1 MERDVHRRVDA
12 VAAPAAKLLIERN
25 LAVPMRDGVVL
36 RADVYLPE
44 TGLPVPAIVNRT
56 PYDRTS
62 PLIQLAAIEPERV
75 VEAGL
80 ALVCQD
86 VRGRFGSDGEFYTF
100 FDDGRD
106 SFDTV
111 EWAAA
116 QPWCDGSV
124 GMVGRSYAA
133 AVQWL
138 GAAERP
144 PHLKAISP
152 IVTGSD
158 YYRGWIYEGGAFQ
171 FGFNV
176 FWIWLMSNPREVA
189 KLEGVY
195 RHLPLRTLP
204 IDDLAWAR
212 LYAHWLAHSTDDH
225 YWRSLSINRRYEQI
239 EVPALIVGGW
249 YDVFIRGTL
258 ENYAGMRDRG
268 GSETARSGRR
278 MIVGPWAHGSTY
290 GPYPEHAFDLF
301 GPDATIDV
309 GALQLRFFARHL
321 HGEENGLDDEPP
333 VRIFVMWQNG
343 WRLEDDGPRARAS
356 ETRWYLRGGGRLT
369 RDEPAD
375 EQPDQYVYDPH
386 DPAPTIGGPT
396 SLPARMMKMNSG
408 PLDQSRLEN
417 RDDVLVYSSD
427 VLEQPLEV
435 TGPLVLVLHAA
446 TSATDTD
453 LVAKLTDV
461 RPDGSS
467 VILAEGVLRARF
479 RDGFDREVPVEP
491 ERPYDYR
498 IDLGATSNVFLPG
511 HRIRLLVTS
520 SSFPRF
526 DRNPNTGHPLGVDTE
541 GDLTSARQTIFHD
554 ANRPSHLLLP
564 VVR

>member
-1 MERDVHRRVDA
+1 MA
-12 VAAPAAKLLIERN
+12 VRGADLVVERN
-25 LAVPMRDGVVL
+25 VVVPMRDGVVL
-36 RADVYLPE
+36 RADVYRPA
-44 TGLPVPAIVNRT
+44 TDAPVPAVVNRT
-56 PYDRTS
+56 PYDRS
-62 PLIQLAAIEPERV
+62 SLLIQLAALEPERV
-75 VEAGL
+75 VDAGL

-116 QPWCDGSV
+116 QRWCDGSV

-158 YYRGWIYEGGAFQ
+158 YYHGWIYEGGAFQ
-171 FGFNV
+171 LGFNV
-176 FWIWLMSNPREVA
+176 FWMWLMSKPREVG
-189 KLEGVY
+189 KLDGVY

-204 IDDLAWAR
+204 IDGLAWAR

-258 ENYAGMRDRG
+258 ENYVGMRTRG
-268 GSETARSGRR
+268 GSAAARAGQRLL
-278 MIVGPWAHGSTY
+278 VGPWAHGSTY

-301 GPDATIDV
+301 GQEATIDV
-309 GALQLRFFARHL
+309 SALQLRFFARHL
-321 HGEENGLDDEPP
+321 LGEENGLDEEPP
-333 VRIFVMWQNG
+333 VRIFVMGENR
-343 WRLEDDGPRARAS
+343 WRDEEDWPLARATES
-356 ETRWYLRGGGRLT
+356 RWYLRAGGRLA
-369 RDEPAD
+369 RDGPGD
-375 EQPDQYVYDPH
+375 ESSDEYVYDPH
-386 DPAPTIGGPT
+386 DPAPTLGGPT

-408 PLDQSRLEN
+408 PLDQSRLEG
-417 RDDVLVYSSD
+417 RGDVLAYTSD
-427 VLEQPLEV
+427 PFDERLEV
-435 TGPLVLVLHAA
+435 TGPLELILHAA

-453 LVAKLTDV
+453 FVAKLTDV
-461 RPDGSS
+461 RPDGSAI
-467 VILAEGVLRARF
+467 ILAEGVLRARF
-479 RDGFDREVPVEP
+479 REGFDREVLVEP
-491 ERPYDYR
+491 DRAYEYR
-498 IDLGATSNVFLPG
+498 IELGATSNVFLPG

-526 DRNPNTGHPLGVDTE
+526 DRNPNTGHPLGVDGE
-541 GDLTSARQTIFHD
+541 ADLCAARQRIFHD
-554 ANRPSHLLLP
+554 ARRPSHLLLP

>member
-1 MERDVHRRVDA
+1 VA
-12 VAAPAAKLLIERN
+12 VRGADLVVERN
-25 LAVPMRDGVVL
+25 VVVPMRDGVVL
-36 RADVYLPE
+36 RADVYRPA
-44 TGLPVPAIVNRT
+44 TDAPVPAVVNRT
-56 PYDRTS
+56 PYDRS
-62 PLIQLAAIEPERV
+62 SLLIQLAALEPERV
-75 VEAGL
+75 VDAGL

-116 QPWCDGSV
+116 QRWCDGSV

-158 YYRGWIYEGGAFQ
+158 YYHGWIYEGGAFQ
-171 FGFNV
+171 LGFNV
-176 FWIWLMSNPREVA
+176 FWMWLMSKPREVG
-189 KLEGVY
+189 KLDGVY

-258 ENYAGMRDRG
+258 ENYVGMRTRG
-268 GSETARSGRR
+268 GSAAARAGQRLL
-278 MIVGPWAHGSTY
+278 VGPWAHGSTY

-301 GPDATIDV
+301 GQEATIDV
-309 GALQLRFFARHL
+309 SALQLRFFARHL
-321 HGEENGLDDEPP
+321 LGEENGLDEEPP
-333 VRIFVMWQNG
+333 VRIFVMGENR
-343 WRLEDDGPRARAS
+343 WRDEEDWPLACATES
-356 ETRWYLRGGGRLT
+356 RWYLRAGGRLA
-369 RDEPAD
+369 RDGPGD
-375 EQPDQYVYDPH
+375 ESSDEYVYDPH
-386 DPAPTIGGPT
+386 DPAPTLGGPT

-408 PLDQSRLEN
+408 PLDQSRLEG
-417 RDDVLVYSSD
+417 RGDVLAYTSD
-427 VLEQPLEV
+427 PFDERLEV
-435 TGPLVLVLHAA
+435 TGPLELILHAA

-453 LVAKLTDV
+453 FVAKLTDV
-461 RPDGSS
+461 RPDGSAI
-467 VILAEGVLRARF
+467 ILAEGVLRARF
-479 RDGFDREVPVEP
+479 REGFDREVLVEP
-491 ERPYDYR
+491 DRAYEYR
-498 IDLGATSNVFLPG
+498 IELGATSNVFLPG

-526 DRNPNTGHPLGVDTE
+526 DRNPNTGHPLGVDGE
-541 GDLTSARQTIFHD
+541 ADLCAARQRIFHD
-554 ANRPSHLLLP
+554 ARRPSHLLLP

>member
-1 MERDVHRRVDA
+1 
-12 VAAPAAKLLIERN
+12 VASRAAELVVERN
-25 LAVPMRDGVVL
+25 VEVPMRDGVIL
-36 RADVYLPE
+36 RADVYRPD
-44 TGLPVPAIVNRT
+44 TDAPVPAVVNRT
-56 PYDRTS
+56 PYDRSS

-124 GMVGRSYAA
+124 GMAGRSYAA

-144 PHLKAISP
+144 PHLGAISP

-158 YYRGWIYEGGAFQ
+158 YYHGWIYEGGAFQ

-176 FWIWLMSNPREVA
+176 FWIWLMSRPREVG
-189 KLEGVY
+189 KLDAVF

-212 LYAHWLAHSTDDH
+212 LYAHWVAHSTDDH

-249 YDVFIRGTL
+249 YDVFVRGTL
-258 ENYAGMRDRG
+258 ENYVGVRARG
-268 GSETARSGRR
+268 GTEAARAGTRLV
-278 MIVGPWAHGSTY
+278 VGPWAHGSTY
-290 GPYPEHAFDLF
+290 GPYPDHSFELF
-301 GPDATIDV
+301 APDDGLDV
-309 GALQLRFFARHL
+309 PGLQLRFLERHL
-321 HGEENGLDDEPP
+321 LGAENGLDEEPP
-333 VRIFVMWQNG
+333 VRIFVMGENR
-343 WRLEDDGPRARAS
+343 WREEDDWPLARARV
-356 ETRWYLRGGGRLT
+356 TKRFLHGGGALT
-369 RDEPAD
+369 TEPPAD
-375 EQPDQYVYDPH
+375 EPPDEFEYDPA
-386 DPAPTIGGPT
+386 DPAPTIGGQT
-396 SLPARMMKMNSG
+396 SLPARMMRMNSG
-408 PLDQSRLEN
+408 PLDQSRLEA
-417 RDDVLVYSSD
+417 RSDVLVYTSD
-427 VLEQPLEV
+427 ALEEPLEA
-435 TGPLVLVLHAA
+435 TGPISLVLHAA
-446 TSATDTD
+446 TTATDTD
-453 LVAKLTDV
+453 FVVKLTDV
-461 RPDGSS
+461 HPDGSS
-467 VILAEGVLRARF
+467 IILAEGVLRTRF
-479 RDGFDREVPVEP
+479 REGFDREVLAEP
-491 ERPYDYR
+491 GRPYEYR
-498 IDLGATSNVFLPG
+498 VDLGATSNVFLPG
-511 HRIRLLVTS
+511 HRIRVLVTS

-526 DRNPNTGHPLGVDTE
+526 DRNPNTGRPLGIDTDD
-541 GDLTSARQTIFHD
+541 DLRGARQTVFHD
-554 ANRPSHLLLP
+554 GGRASHLLLP

>member
-1 MERDVHRRVDA
+1 
-12 VAAPAAKLLIERN
+12 VASRAADLVVERN
-25 LAVPMRDGVVL
+25 VDVPMRDGVVL
-36 RADVYLPE
+36 RADVYRPA
-44 TGLPVPAIVNRT
+44 TDAPVPAVVNRT
-56 PYDRTS
+56 PYDRSS

-116 QPWCDGSV
+116 QPWCDGFV

-176 FWIWLMSNPREVA
+176 FWIWLMSKPREVA
-189 KLEGVY
+189 KLEEVY

-204 IDDLAWAR
+204 IEDLAWAR
-212 LYAHWLAHSTDDH
+212 LYAHWVAHSTDDH
-225 YWRSLSINRRYEQI
+225 YWRALSINRRYEQI
-239 EVPALIVGGW
+239 DVPALIVGGW

-258 ENYAGMRDRG
+258 ENYVGMRSRG
-268 GSETARSGRR
+268 GSEAARAGTRLV
-278 MIVGPWAHGSTY
+278 VGPWAHGSTY
-290 GPYPEHAFDLF
+290 GPYPEHSFDLF
-301 GPDATIDV
+301 APDDALDV
-309 GALQLRFFARHL
+309 SGLQLRYFGRHL
-321 HGEENGLDDEPP
+321 LGKANGLDEEPP
-333 VRIFVMWQNG
+333 VRIFVMGSNR
-343 WRLEDDGPRARAS
+343 WREEDDWPLARAR
-356 ETRWYLRGGGRLT
+356 ETMWYLRAGGGLAAAA
-369 RDEPAD
+369 PAD
-375 EQPDQYVYDPH
+375 EPPDTYVYDPA
-386 DPAPTIGGPT
+386 DPAPTMGGQT

-408 PLDQSRLEN
+408 PLDQARLEA
-417 RDDVLVYSSD
+417 RPDVLVYTSD
-427 VLEQPLEV
+427 PVEEPLEV
-435 TGPLVLVLHAA
+435 TGPLAFVLHAA
-446 TSATDTD
+446 TTATDTD
-453 LVAKLTDV
+453 FVVKLTDV
-461 RPDGSS
+461 HPDGTSI
-467 VILAEGVLRARF
+467 ILAEGVLRARF
-479 RDGFDREVPVEP
+479 RQGFEREVLVEP
-491 ERPYDYR
+491 DRPEEYR
-498 IDLGATSNVFLPG
+498 VDLGATSNVFLPG
-511 HRIRLLVTS
+511 HRIRVLLTS

-526 DRNPNTGHPLGVDTE
+526 DRNPNTGHAIGVDTDR
-541 GDLTSARQTIFHD
+541 DLLSARQTVFHD
-554 ANRPSHLLLP
+554 ASRASHLLLP

>member
-1 MERDVHRRVDA
+1 MA
-12 VAAPAAKLLIERN
+12 VRCADLVVERN
-25 LAVPMRDGVVL
+25 VDVPMRDAVVL
-36 RADVYLPE
+36 RADVYRPA
-44 TGLPVPAIVNRT
+44 TDAPVPAIVNRT
-56 PYDRTS
+56 PYDRSS

-124 GMVGRSYAA
+124 AMVGRSYAA

-189 KLEGVY
+189 KLERVY

-212 LYAHWLAHSTDDH
+212 LYAHWVAHSTDDH

-268 GSETARSGRR
+268 GSEAARSGRR
-278 MIVGPWAHGSTY
+278 LIVGPWAHGSTY

-309 GALQLRFFARHL
+309 AALQLRFFARHL
-321 HGEENGLDDEPP
+321 LGEENGLDDEPP
-333 VRIFVMWQNG
+333 VRIFVMGENR
-343 WRLEDDGPRARAS
+343 WRDEDDWPLARAR
-356 ETRWYLRGGGRLT
+356 ETRWYLREGGRLT
-369 RDEPAD
+369 RDGPGEEMP
-375 EQPDQYVYDPH
+375 EEYVYDPH

-408 PLDQSRLEN
+408 PLDQSRLEE
-417 RDDVLVYSSD
+417 RGDVLVYSSD
-427 VLEQPLEV
+427 VLEQALEV

-453 LVAKLTDV
+453 FVAKLTDV
-461 RPDGSS
+461 WPDGSS
-467 VILAEGVLRARF
+467 VILAEGALRARL
-479 RDGFDREVPVEP
+479 REGFDREVPVEP
-491 ERPYDYR
+491 DRPYEYR

-511 HRIRLLVTS
+511 HRLRLLVTS

-526 DRNPNTGHPLGVDTE
+526 DRNPNTGRPLGVDTE
-541 GDLTSARQTIFHD
+541 DDLTSARQTIFHD

>member
-1 MERDVHRRVDA
+1 
-12 VAAPAAKLLIERN
+12 
-25 LAVPMRDGVVL
+25 MRDGAVL
-36 RADVYLPE
+36 RADVYRPDADTPLPA
-44 TGLPVPAIVNRT
+44 LVNRT
-56 PYDRTS
+56 PYDRSS

-86 VRGRFGSDGEFYTF
+86 VRGRFASDGEFYTF

-144 PHLKAISP
+144 PHLQAISP

-158 YYRGWIYEGGAFQ
+158 YYHGWIYEGGAFQ

-176 FWIWLMSNPREVA
+176 FWMWLMSNPREVG
-189 KLEGVY
+189 KLDQVY

-204 IDDLAWAR
+204 VPDLAWAR

-258 ENYAGMRDRG
+258 ENYAGMRARG
-268 GSETARSGRR
+268 GSEAARAGQRLL
-278 MIVGPWAHGSTY
+278 IGPWAHGSTY

-301 GPDATIDV
+301 GQDATIDV
-309 GALQLRFFARHL
+309 SALQLRFFAHHL
-321 HGEENGLDDEPP
+321 LGEENGLDDEPP
-333 VRIFVMWQNG
+333 VRIFVMGENR
-343 WRLEDDGPRARAS
+343 WRDEDDWPLARAS
-356 ETRWYLRGGGRLT
+356 ETRWYLREGGRLT
-369 RDEPAD
+369 RDGPAD
-375 EQPDQYVYDPH
+375 ESPDEYVYDPR

-396 SLPARMMKMNSG
+396 SLPARMMRMNSG
-408 PLDQSRLEN
+408 PLDQSRLEG
-417 RDDVLVYSSD
+417 RSD
-427 VLEQPLEV
+427 VLAYTSDPLDEPLEV
-435 TGPLVLVLHAA
+435 TGSLGLVLYAA
-446 TSATDTD
+446 TSGPDTD
-453 LVAKLTDV
+453 FVGKLVDV
-461 RPDGSS
+461 YPDGSAI
-467 VILAEGVLRARF
+467 ILAEGVLRTRF
-479 RDGFDREVPVEP
+479 REGFEREVLVEP
-491 ERPYDYR
+491 DRPYEYR

-511 HRIRLLVTS
+511 HRVRLLVTS

-526 DRNPNTGHPLGVDTE
+526 DRNPNTGRSLGVDGE
-541 GDLTSARQTIFHD
+541 GDLRPASQVIFHD
-554 ANRPSHLLLP
+554 ANRPSHLFLP